1 MFDLVGPRHRIG
13 KLELHRITDL
23 KMEFVLVDVEVA
35 SQEYFFGSH
44 VGSLRDGDGQIDDR
58 LDNFGGVGGQN

>member
-1 MFDLVGPRHRIG
+1 
-13 KLELHRITDL
+13 
-23 KMEFVLVDVEVA
+23 MEFVLVDVEVA